1 MVLFI
6 LHHRDISILY
16 ELLHLLLWFSHS
28 IVSHYL
34 QPHGLQHHKLPCP
47 SPFPRVCSN
56 SYPLRRWCHPT
67 ISSSVIPFS
76 SCPQSFPVSEL
87 FPMSWLFTSGGE
99 SIETSASA
107 WVLANNIQGWFPL
120 ALTGL
125 IFLLSWGFSRVFS
138 NTTVQ
143 KHQFFGAQSFLS
155 SSSHIH
161 TWLLENHSFN
171 YMDFCR
177 ENTVS
182 VF

>member
-1 MVLFI
+1 MSDSLP
-6 LHHRDISILY
+6 
-16 ELLHLLLWFSHS
+16 
-28 IVSHYL
+28 
-34 QPHGLQHHKLPCP
+34 PHGLQHASLPCP
-47 SPFPRVCSN
+47 SVSPGVCSN
-56 SYPLRRWCHPT
+56 SYPLSQWCHRT
-67 ISSSVIPFS
+67 ISSSVAPFS
-76 SCPQSFPVSEL
+76 SCPQSFPDSGSFL
-87 FPMSWLFTSGGE
+87 MSWLFTPGTPSVG
-99 SIETSASA
+99 TSASA
-107 WVLANNIQGWFPL
+107 WVLPNNIQGWFPL

-171 YMDFCR
+171 YMDLCR

-182 VF
+182 IF